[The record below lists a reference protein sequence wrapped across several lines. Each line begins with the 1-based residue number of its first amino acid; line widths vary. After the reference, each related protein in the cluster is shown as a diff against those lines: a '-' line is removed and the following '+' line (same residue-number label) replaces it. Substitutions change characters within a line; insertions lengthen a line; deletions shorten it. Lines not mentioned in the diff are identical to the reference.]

1 MAMIVKRE
9 KNKLLIELPLEKPT
23 PSKSGKSDVV
33 ASTHGVLTTAVQC
46 KGKPLAVVVN
56 AFIYRDRV
64 NQNPVSQTQAIRK
77 SVALSDSSQEKGKKL

>member
-1 MAMIVKRE
+1 MAMIVKRK
-9 KNKLLIELPLEKPT
+9 KNRRLSCRSNHQRPRNLGSQPGLPVPRCCHDRGPGQGE
-23 PSKSGKSDVV
+23 
-33 ASTHGVLTTAVQC
+33 
-46 KGKPLAVVVN
+46 AVVVN